1 MPERQRGRDPNK
13 QPRQEQ
19 REPRNLL
26 PEYRRAAR
34 FPDEPTSN
42 TAYDATRQA
51 LYETPCDLSTFR
63 TILLPTLEWHVL
75 VLGKTPA
82 DVLRERIDRA
92 LMHGEVVEL
101 PEDVWAMFNLRRL
114 EQSTKGKPWIER
126 RTPRRR
132 LR

>member
-1 MPERQRGRDPNK
+1 MPERQRGCDPNK

-19 REPRNLL
+19 RAPRNLL

-75 VLGKTPA
+75 VLGKTPDA
-82 DVLRERIDRA
+82 VLREHIRRA
-92 LMHGEVVEL
+92 LMHAQAVQHPHETV
-101 PEDVWAMFNLRRL
+101 
-114 EQSTKGKPWIER
+114 
-126 RTPRRR
+126 
-132 LR
+132 